1 MKIKIHPFDF
11 LQNVV
16 YNVKIKPLNKRFEKL
31 GGQEYE
37 EIVEYFKNPDNFIKN
52 EKRKLRENSVEFL
65 YKEFKEIKKI
75 LEKRKNY
82 RRKNKVIK
90 INLKKNKVGHN
101 RIINSLNYLNN
112 EFKNKQKN
120 IFNKAWDWMNS
131 KINKNENKEKFDSE
145 VYFKFKKELLNI
157 DKNIKSF
164 YKLKEAIEIVISE
177 EIKGKSRANKL
188 N

>member
-75 LEKRKNY
+75 LE
-82 RRKNKVIK
+82 V
-90 INLKKNKVGHN
+90 
-101 RIINSLNYLNN
+101 
-112 EFKNKQKN
+112 
-120 IFNKAWDWMNS
+120 
-131 KINKNENKEKFDSE
+131 
-145 VYFKFKKELLNI
+145 
-157 DKNIKSF
+157 
-164 YKLKEAIEIVISE
+164 VISPFFSSSYANVGRIFFTNVVTKCKRRQDLSSNYTVNKTQLLHSQSPKVQE
-177 EIKGKSRANKL
+177 VSKGFMR
-188 N
+188 